1 VAKTRHDTA
10 DIVAAVGW
18 EQPALAAKFGRN
30 ACIIATRVVVETFRQ
45 AGVKGTQPLAVHVE
59 IYNPAYAERIENGE
73 ADAAATDPK
82 CWSAQLGFTDQ
93 PQREGEEDLHVV
105 AIVEDTLL
113 IDMTLN
119 QASAPEHGVVLTPGF
134 FPIPGEFSKGGE
146 AGKFTSYVNGS
157 AVTYV
162 AHPDEKAYLSMPH
175 WTNRTEYEPF
185 VKSALARLESS

>member
-1 VAKTRHDTA
+1 MGAAGAGGEVRQERLHHRDAGGSRDVPAGRREGDAAARGPRRDLQCGVRRA
-10 DIVAAVGW
+10 D
-18 EQPALAAKFGRN
+18 R
-30 ACIIATRVVVETFRQ
+30 
-45 AGVKGTQPLAVHVE
+45 
-59 IYNPAYAERIENGE
+59 ERG